1 MAGVREIFEI
11 VDKATSPLRKIAQ
24 EMQNTASGAKGLRKA
39 ALQAVA
45 GFATFQTVKAA
56 VQLSDQLTQVQARI
70 NGITG
75 DLQETARVQNM
86 IYQAAQRSRG
96 SYQEMMGTVA
106 ALKSQ
111 TGDTFKSMDEATAFV
126 EAMQKQFK
134 IAGTDAAGI
143 SSTMY
148 NLTQALSTGV
158 LRGQDLNIVM
168 SNAPQIAQR
177 IAKYMGLSVGELK
190 KVAAEGKVTSDIVKA
205 AMLGAAGDIDKEF
218 QQIPKTFGDIAN
230 QAKNM
235 AVRAFQPI
243 GKAINDIFN
252 SPQVQGAIN
261 VLGSGLYFVASVAAL
276 VIQTI
281 GGVFGAIGTI
291 LGNLW
296 TIITGVATNVLH
308 IGEVFVI
315 VSTIVGAVVGGI
327 MNILANLANV
337 IITVV
342 EQIYNVYLQV
352 ANAIQTRFAGMAS
365 KVVGAFA
372 GVARGADAA
381 ATAIA
386 NAFISGANK
395 AIGGVN
401 KLIEALN
408 KIPGVEIG
416 TVGEMSQIG
425 SFGFADAVEAAAQG
439 LEAMANTPAPEHVTL
454 DKFDATGLI
463 EGFVNG
469 GRAGADWA
477 KGVRE
482 GMAGQTDFG
491 DFKDLLKGIDANTA
505 NAIPNGTGKVGK
517 VGKVDNVKLS
527 DEDLKVYRD
536 LAERRYMNNIEL
548 KTLAPEINVTLPA
561 GASGNLSAQ
570 DVADKLKR
578 MLIEQMA
585 AQTSVAHAY

>member
-1 MAGVREIFEI
+1 MAGIREVFEI
-11 VDKATSPLRKIAQ
+11 VDKATSPLRKITQ
-24 EMQNTASGAKGLRKA
+24 EMQNAGGAAGTLRKM
-39 ALQAVA
+39 ALQAVGA
-45 GFATFQTVKAA
+45 FATFQTVKAA

-111 TGDTFKSMDEATAFV
+111 TGDTFKSVDEATAFV

-177 IAKYMGLSVGELK
+177 IAQYMGLSVGELK

-205 AMLGAAGDIDKEF
+205 AMLGAAGDIDAEF
-218 QQIPKTFGDIAN
+218 QKIPKTFGDVAQ

-235 AVRAFQPI
+235 AVRAFKPI
-243 GKAINDIFN
+243 GDAISGIMN
-252 SPQVQGAIN
+252 SSAVQEAVNGIGTA
-261 VLGSGLYFVASVAAL
+261 LYFVGSVIG
-276 VIQTI
+276 VILTGIWQVFEVVA
-281 GGVFGAIGTI
+281 GVFGA
-291 LGNLW
+291 
-296 TIITGVATNVLH
+296 
-308 IGEVFVI
+308 
-315 VSTIVGAVVGGI
+315 AV
-327 MNILANLANV
+327 
-337 IITVV
+337 T
-342 EQIYNVYLQV
+342 
-352 ANAIQTRFAGMAS
+352 
-365 KVVGAFA
+365 VVGAFSTNILHVGDLFVA
-372 GVARGADAA
+372 LSTVVGAVFGGILNIIKIVANGVIGAAEALYNAWAIATAAVANAVGKFGSDALKSFRGVAAGADAA
-381 ATAIA
+381 ASAIA
-386 NAFISGANK
+386 NAFIAGANA
-395 AIGGVN
+395 AIGGIN
-401 KLIEALN
+401 KLIDAIN
-408 KIPGVEIG
+408 TIPGVNIGNVSEIG
-416 TVGEMSQIG
+416 Q
-425 SFGFADAVEAAAQG
+425 FGGTNFAGAVDAAIAG
-439 LEAMANTPAPEHVTL
+439 LEAMQNVKPETITL
-454 DKFDATGLI
+454 ERFDTDGLI

-469 GRAGADWA
+469 GQAGADWA

-505 NAIPNGTGKVGK
+505 NAIPNSTGKVGK

-561 GASGNLSAQ
+561 GASGNLSAH
-570 DVADKLKR
+570 DVADQLKR

-585 AQTSVAHAY
+585 AQTSVSHAY

>member
-75 DLQETARVQNM
+75 DLQKTARVQNM

-218 QQIPKTFGDIAN
+218 QQIPKTFGDIAT
-230 QAKNM
+230 QARNM
-235 AVRAFQPI
+235 GVRAFKPI
-243 GKAINDIFN
+243 GDAISNIIN
-252 SPQVQGAIN
+252 SSAVQEAVNG
-261 VLGSGLYFVASVAAL
+261 LGTAFYFVGSV
-276 VIQTI
+276 I
-281 GGVFGAIGTI
+281 GAVLTGIWQVFEVVAGVFGA
-291 LGNLW
+291 
-296 TIITGVATNVLH
+296 
-308 IGEVFVI
+308 
-315 VSTIVGAVVGGI
+315 AV
-327 MNILANLANV
+327 
-337 IITVV
+337 T
-342 EQIYNVYLQV
+342 
-352 ANAIQTRFAGMAS
+352 
-365 KVVGAFA
+365 VVGAFA
-372 GVARGADAA
+372 TNILHVGDIFVALSAVVGAVFGGILNIIKIVANAVILAAESLYNAWAIATAAVANAVGKFGTSALQSFRGVAAGADAA
-381 ATAIA
+381 ASAIA
-386 NAFISGANK
+386 NAFIAGANA
-395 AIGGVN
+395 AIGGIN
-401 KLIEALN
+401 KLIDAIN
-408 KIPGVEIG
+408 AIPGVNIGNVSEIG
-416 TVGEMSQIG
+416 Q
-425 SFGFADAVEAAAQG
+425 FGGTNFAGAVDAAIAG
-439 LEAMANTPAPEHVTL
+439 LEAMQNVKPETITL
-454 DKFDATGLI
+454 ERFDTDGLI

-469 GRAGADWA
+469 GQAGADWA

>member
-1 MAGVREIFEI
+1 MAGIREVFEI
-11 VDKATSPLRKIAQ
+11 VDKATAPLRKITEQMGKTSA
-24 EMQNTASGAKGLRKA
+24 AAGALQKM
-39 ALQAVA
+39 ALQAVGA
-45 GFATFQTVKAA
+45 FATMQTVKAA

-134 IAGTDAAGI
+134 IAGTDATGI

-205 AMLGAAGDIDKEF
+205 AMLGAAGDIDAEF
-218 QQIPKTFGDIAN
+218 QKIPKTFGDIAT
-230 QAKNM
+230 QARNM
-235 AVRAFQPI
+235 GVRAFKPI
-243 GKAINDIFN
+243 GDAISNIIN
-252 SPQVQGAIN
+252 SSAVQEAVNG
-261 VLGSGLYFVASVAAL
+261 LGTAFYFVGSV
-276 VIQTI
+276 I
-281 GGVFGAIGTI
+281 GAVLTGIWQVFEVVAGVFGA
-291 LGNLW
+291 
-296 TIITGVATNVLH
+296 
-308 IGEVFVI
+308 
-315 VSTIVGAVVGGI
+315 AV
-327 MNILANLANV
+327 
-337 IITVV
+337 T
-342 EQIYNVYLQV
+342 
-352 ANAIQTRFAGMAS
+352 
-365 KVVGAFA
+365 VVGAFA
-372 GVARGADAA
+372 TNILHVGDIFVALSAVVGGVFGGILNIIKIVANAVILAAESLYNAWAIATAAVSNAVGKFGSDALKSFRGVAAGADAA
-381 ATAIA
+381 ASAIA
-386 NAFISGANK
+386 NAFIAGANA
-395 AIGGVN
+395 AIGGIN
-401 KLIEALN
+401 KLIDAIN
-408 KIPGVEIG
+408 AIPGVNIGNVSEIG
-416 TVGEMSQIG
+416 Q
-425 SFGFADAVEAAAQG
+425 FGGTNFAGAVDAAIAG
-439 LEAMANTPAPEHVTL
+439 LEAMQNVKPETITL
-454 DKFDATGLI
+454 ERFDTDGLI
-463 EGFVNG
+463 EGFTNG
-469 GRAGADWA
+469 AAAGADWA

-491 DFKDLLKGIDANTA
+491 DFKDLLKGIDTNTA

-548 KTLAPEINVTLPA
+548 KTLAPEITVNLPA

-585 AQTSVAHAY
+585 AQTSVSHAY